1 MNDNLNISFEIVSGN
16 SEIENLNLGN
26 INVHNAQIVDFRNN
40 SSFFCAVSDNRDN
53 LKALNYELAEYL
65 KGDYFFIYL
74 HTVSSDS
81 ILLGISE
88 KWLQNYLSD
97 SFNLHE
103 KKYIV
108 LINNVL
114 KNFSLSHSV
123 VTSRHLLFQKHFIST
138 EFTSL
143 LLESYATQF
152 VHYFLVCIDSEL
164 KTESPSN
171 YKFADYKKIKE
182 IEHEITKN
190 LSKSAPS
197 IKEMAEMAG
206 MSITKF
212 KTLFKEAF
220 GDSPHQYI
228 IDKKLFFAKELLQ
241 TGQYSI
247 TEVSYKIGFN
257 YPSGFTRLFKNKFQ
271 YPPSVISTNK
281 STLLEL
287 SGN

>member
-1 MNDNLNISFEIVSGN
+1 MNENLNISFEIVSGKSKTKN
-16 SEIENLNLGN
+16 RDLGK
-26 INVHNAQIVDFRNN
+26 INVHNALIVDFRDN

-65 KGDYFFIYL
+65 NGSYLFIYL
-74 HTVSSDS
+74 NTASSDS

-88 KWLQNYLSD
+88 KWLQNYLS
-97 SFNLHE
+97 SCFNLQE
-103 KKYIV
+103 NKFVV
-108 LINNVL
+108 LIKNLL

-123 VTSRHLLFQKHFIST
+123 VTSRHLLFQKHFVST

-164 KTESPSN
+164 KAETPSN
-171 YKFADYKKIKE
+171 YKFTDYKKIKE

-197 IKEMAEMAG
+197 IKEMADMAG

-220 GDSPHQYI
+220 GESPHQYI

-271 YPPSVISTNK
+271 CPPSVIFTNK
-281 STLLEL
+281 NTLLEL
-287 SGN
+287 VGN

>member
-1 MNDNLNISFEIVSGN
+1 MNENLNISFEIVLGKSKTKN
-16 SEIENLNLGN
+16 RDLGN
-26 INVHNAQIVDFRNN
+26 IDVHNALIVDFRNN
-40 SSFFCAVSDNRDN
+40 SSFFCGVSDSRDN
-53 LKALNYELAEYL
+53 LKALNYELAEYINGSYL
-65 KGDYFFIYL
+65 FIYL
-74 HTVSSDS
+74 NTASSDS

-88 KWLQNYLSD
+88 KWLQNYLS
-97 SFNLHE
+97 SCFNLQE
-103 KKYIV
+103 NKFVV
-108 LINNVL
+108 LIKNLL
-114 KNFSLSHSV
+114 KNFSLSHRV
-123 VTSRHLLFQKHFIST
+123 VTSRHLLFQKHFVST

-164 KTESPSN
+164 KAETTSN
-171 YKFADYKKIKE
+171 YKFTDYKKIKE

-197 IKEMAEMAG
+197 IKEMADMAG

-220 GDSPHQYI
+220 GESPHQYI

-271 YPPSVISTNK
+271 YPPSVIFTNK
-281 STLLEL
+281 NALLEL
-287 SGN
+287 VGN

>member
-1 MNDNLNISFEIVSGN
+1 MNENLNISFEIVSGKSKTKN
-16 SEIENLNLGN
+16 RDLGK
-26 INVHNAQIVDFRNN
+26 INVHNALIVDFRDN

-65 KGDYFFIYL
+65 NGSYLFIYL
-74 HTVSSDS
+74 NTASSDS
-81 ILLGISE
+81 ILLGMSE
-88 KWLQNYLSD
+88 KWLQNYLS
-97 SFNLHE
+97 SCFNLHE
-103 KKYIV
+103 NKFVV
-108 LINNVL
+108 LIKNLL

-123 VTSRHLLFQKHFIST
+123 VTSRHLLFQKHFVST

-164 KTESPSN
+164 KAETPSN
-171 YKFADYKKIKE
+171 YKFTDYKKIKE

-197 IKEMAEMAG
+197 IKEMADMAG

-220 GDSPHQYI
+220 GESPHQYI

-271 YPPSVISTNK
+271 CPPSVIFTNK
-281 STLLEL
+281 NTLLEL
-287 SGN
+287 VGN

>member
-1 MNDNLNISFEIVSGN
+1 MNENLNISFEIVSGN
-16 SEIENLNLGN
+16 SKTKNRDLGKT
-26 INVHNAQIVDFRNN
+26 NVHNALIVDFRNN

-65 KGDYFFIYL
+65 NGSYLFIYL
-74 HTVSSDS
+74 NTASSDS

-88 KWLQNYLSD
+88 KWLQNYLS
-97 SFNLHE
+97 SCFNLQE
-103 KKYIV
+103 NKFIV
-108 LINNVL
+108 LIKNLL

-123 VTSRHLLFQKHFIST
+123 VTSRHLLFQKHFVST

-164 KTESPSN
+164 KTETTSN

-190 LSKSAPS
+190 LSKTAPS
-197 IKEMAEMAG
+197 IKEMADMAG

-220 GDSPHQYI
+220 GESPHQYI

-271 YPPSVISTNK
+271 YPPSVIFTNK
-281 STLLEL
+281 NTLLEL
-287 SGN
+287 VGN

>member
-1 MNDNLNISFEIVSGN
+1 MNDNLNISFEVILGN
-16 SEIENLNLGN
+16 SKSKNLDLGN
-26 INVHNAQIVDFRNN
+26 INVHNVQIVDFRNN
-40 SSFFCAVSDNRDN
+40 SSFFCAVSDSRDN
-53 LKALNYELAEYL
+53 LKALNYELADYL
-65 KGDYFFIYL
+65 SGRYLFIYL
-74 HTVSSDS
+74 HTVASDS
-81 ILLGISE
+81 ILLGVSE
-88 KWLQNYLSD
+88 KWLQNYLTE
-97 SFNLHE
+97 SFNLNE
-103 KKYIV
+103 NKFVV
-108 LINNVL
+108 LVNNVL

-123 VTSRHLLFQKHFIST
+123 VTSRHLLFQKHFVST

-143 LLESYATQF
+143 LLESYSTQF
-152 VHYFLVCIDSEL
+152 IHYFLVCIDSEI
-164 KTESPSN
+164 KSENPSN

-206 MSITKF
+206 MSVTKF

-228 IDKKLFFAKELLQ
+228 IDKKLYFAKELLQ

-271 YPPSVISTNK
+271 HPPSVIYTK
-281 STLLEL
+281 KHRV
-287 SGN
+287 